1 MNQTG
6 VLERDWLK
14 LSVGI
19 YSPRTRSKAM
29 NQTSL
34 STPRILAFSG
44 SARRDSFNQKLVHEA
59 AQGAEQVGAEVTIV
73 NLGDYPLPI
82 MDEDLEREQ
91 GTPENAAKLKA
102 LFLAHDGLLI
112 AAPEYNSS
120 ITPLLKNAIDWVSR
134 PAEGEEPL
142 AAYQGKTAAL
152 MSASPGG
159 LGGLR
164 GLTHLRSIL
173 GNIGVLVLPG
183 QIAISQAHEAFDAA
197 GILKDERK
205 RSRVQEF
212 GKTLAETI
220 AKLSA

>member
-1 MNQTG
+1 
-6 VLERDWLK
+6 
-14 LSVGI
+14 
-19 YSPRTRSKAM
+19 M

-142 AAYQGKTAAL
+142 AAYQGKTATL
-152 MSASPGG
+152 MSVSPGG

>member
-1 MNQTG
+1 
-6 VLERDWLK
+6 
-14 LSVGI
+14 
-19 YSPRTRSKAM
+19 M

-152 MSASPGG
+152 MSVSPGG

>member
-1 MNQTG
+1 
-6 VLERDWLK
+6 
-14 LSVGI
+14 
-19 YSPRTRSKAM
+19 M

-34 STPRILAFSG
+34 LTPRILAFSG

-91 GTPENAAKLKA
+91 GTPGNAAKLKA

>member
-1 MNQTG
+1 
-6 VLERDWLK
+6 
-14 LSVGI
+14 
-19 YSPRTRSKAM
+19 M

-34 STPRILAFSG
+34 STPRMLAFSG
-44 SARRDSFNQKLVHEA
+44 SARRDSFNQKLVREA

-91 GTPENAAKLKA
+91 GTPENAAKLQA

-205 RSRVQEF
+205 RSRVQEL

>member
-1 MNQTG
+1 
-6 VLERDWLK
+6 
-14 LSVGI
+14 
-19 YSPRTRSKAM
+19 M

-34 STPRILAFSG
+34 LTPRILAFSG

-152 MSASPGG
+152 MSVSPGG

>member
-1 MNQTG
+1 
-6 VLERDWLK
+6 
-14 LSVGI
+14 
-19 YSPRTRSKAM
+19 M

>member
-1 MNQTG
+1 
-6 VLERDWLK
+6 
-14 LSVGI
+14 
-19 YSPRTRSKAM
+19 M

-183 QIAISQAHEAFDAA
+183 QITISQAHEAFDAA

>member
-1 MNQTG
+1 
-6 VLERDWLK
+6 
-14 LSVGI
+14 
-19 YSPRTRSKAM
+19 M

-34 STPRILAFSG
+34 STPRMLAFSG
-44 SARRDSFNQKLVHEA
+44 SARRDSFNQKLVREA

-205 RSRVQEF
+205 RSRVQEL

>member
-1 MNQTG
+1 
-6 VLERDWLK
+6 
-14 LSVGI
+14 
-19 YSPRTRSKAM
+19 M

-134 PAEGEEPL
+134 PTEGEEPL

-152 MSASPGG
+152 MSVSPGG

>member
-1 MNQTG
+1 
-6 VLERDWLK
+6 
-14 LSVGI
+14 
-19 YSPRTRSKAM
+19 M

-142 AAYQGKTAAL
+142 AAYQGKTASL

-183 QIAISQAHEAFDAA
+183 QITISQAHEAFDAA